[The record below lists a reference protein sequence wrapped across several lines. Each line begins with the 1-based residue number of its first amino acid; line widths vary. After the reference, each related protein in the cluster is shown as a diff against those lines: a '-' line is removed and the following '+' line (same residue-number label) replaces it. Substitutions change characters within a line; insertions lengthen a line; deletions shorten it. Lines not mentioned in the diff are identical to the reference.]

1 MTDKPTIPTTEMPDF
16 AQQLRRAETAFF
28 SAAGVYLSADDLAY
42 LRRALL
48 VSHAAHYGQTRKSGE
63 PYISHPIAVA
73 TILTEWHLDV
83 QGLAAALLHDV
94 LEDTGTS
101 KSMIAKAFGAAVA
114 DLVDGLSKLE
124 KLDYQ
129 TQEAAQ
135 AENFRK
141 MVLAMGRDI
150 RVIII
155 KLADRLHNMRTMES
169 MREDKRHRIARETLE
184 IYAPIANRL
193 GLDKIFRELQELG
206 FLYLHPKRH
215 QVLTKAVKATRGNRR
230 EVVEK
235 MLLAIR
241 ATLAQA
247 NLTAEVSGREKNLYG
262 IHQKM
267 QDKHLSFA
275 EVLDIYAFR
284 VIVEETSDCY
294 VALGLLHG
302 LYKPIP
308 GKFKDYIAIPKNN
321 GYQSLH
327 TILFSPFGAPL
338 EIQIRSRKMHNIAES
353 GIAAHWLYK
362 DAVSDTEALGVQ
374 QNTHQWLQSILD
386 LQAENMDSVE
396 FFEHIKVDLFPDEV
410 YVFTPKGKIMVLPK
424 YATTVDFAY
433 AVHTD
438 VGHCTVAAKVNF
450 LSVPLWTVLHNGDT
464 VEMVTGTQKM
474 PNPDWLSFV
483 ISARARS
490 GIRNYLKTLEREE
503 AISLGRRLFK
513 KACDALMPENFALS
527 ETHKIAYLQTQSDK
541 YQAFDDVLADVGMG
555 KLLPLSLARQ
565 LLNVAGKNLDE
576 PLLLAPLVIR
586 GNEGSNVALSP
597 CCNPIKGDEV
607 AGVLIKEQ
615 GVVVHRMD
623 CKNLVHADAE
633 KVLALQWD
641 SENCDPFSVSL
652 QIDAVQERGVIAG
665 IAVTVANEN
674 AHIEKV
680 ETYALSPDI
689 GRITMRIQVLDV
701 DQLGKILH
709 NIQLLPTVN
718 RASRL

>member
-1 MTDKPTIPTTEMPDF
+1 
-16 AQQLRRAETAFF
+16 
-28 SAAGVYLSADDLAY
+28 
-42 LRRALL
+42 
-48 VSHAAHYGQTRKSGE
+48 
-63 PYISHPIAVA
+63 
-73 TILTEWHLDV
+73 
-83 QGLAAALLHDV
+83 
-94 LEDTGTS
+94 
-101 KSMIAKAFGAAVA
+101 
-114 DLVDGLSKLE
+114 
-124 KLDYQ
+124 
-129 TQEAAQ
+129 
-135 AENFRK
+135 
-141 MVLAMGRDI
+141 
-150 RVIII
+150 
-155 KLADRLHNMRTMES
+155 
-169 MREDKRHRIARETLE
+169 
-184 IYAPIANRL
+184 
-193 GLDKIFRELQELG
+193 
-206 FLYLHPKRH
+206 
-215 QVLTKAVKATRGNRR
+215 
-230 EVVEK
+230 
-235 MLLAIR
+235 
-241 ATLAQA
+241 
-247 NLTAEVSGREKNLYG
+247 
-262 IHQKM
+262 
-267 QDKHLSFA
+267 
-275 EVLDIYAFR
+275 
-284 VIVEETSDCY
+284 
-294 VALGLLHG
+294 
-302 LYKPIP
+302 
-308 GKFKDYIAIPKNN
+308 
-321 GYQSLH
+321 
-327 TILFSPFGAPL
+327 
-338 EIQIRSRKMHNIAES
+338 
-353 GIAAHWLYK
+353 
-362 DAVSDTEALGVQ
+362 
-374 QNTHQWLQSILD
+374 LQSILD

-565 LLNVAGKNLDE
+565 LLNVAGRNLDE
-576 PLLLAPLVIR
+576 PLTLAPLVIR
-586 GNEGSNVALSP
+586 GNEGSNVVLSP

-615 GVVVHRMD
+615 GVVVHRME

-701 DQLGKILH
+701 YQLGKILH

>member
-1 MTDKPTIPTTEMPDF
+1 
-16 AQQLRRAETAFF
+16 
-28 SAAGVYLSADDLAY
+28 
-42 LRRALL
+42 
-48 VSHAAHYGQTRKSGE
+48 
-63 PYISHPIAVA
+63 
-73 TILTEWHLDV
+73 
-83 QGLAAALLHDV
+83 
-94 LEDTGTS
+94 
-101 KSMIAKAFGAAVA
+101 
-114 DLVDGLSKLE
+114 
-124 KLDYQ
+124 
-129 TQEAAQ
+129 
-135 AENFRK
+135 
-141 MVLAMGRDI
+141 
-150 RVIII
+150 
-155 KLADRLHNMRTMES
+155 
-169 MREDKRHRIARETLE
+169 
-184 IYAPIANRL
+184 
-193 GLDKIFRELQELG
+193 
-206 FLYLHPKRH
+206 
-215 QVLTKAVKATRGNRR
+215 
-230 EVVEK
+230 VVEK

-490 GIRNYLKTLEREE
+490 GIRNYLKTLEHEE

-565 LLNVAGKNLDE
+565 LLNVVGKNLDE